1 MLNTGVTGLV
11 LAGGQGRRMGGA
23 PKVLRELHGA
33 SLLTRVLQRLARQVD
48 AVMVSTGDPAVRAAC
63 APYPVLAD
71 ALPGFAG
78 PLAGILSG
86 LEHTRVQPHG
96 CWLLSVAADTPWF
109 PDDLAAR
116 LREAA
121 EHAGAE
127 VAVACSGGVAHPVF
141 ALWAPAL
148 AGRLREALVDG
159 GQRSVQRFQAG
170 CRRIEVDWPV
180 VPRDPFFNIN
190 TPEDLEV
197 ARRCDNPATG

>member
-1 MLNTGVTGLV
+1 VLNTGVTALV

-23 PKVLRELHGA
+23 PKVLRELRGT
-33 SLLTRVLQRLARQVD
+33 SLLAEVLRRIAPQVA
-48 AVMVSTGDPAVRAAC
+48 AVLVSSNDPAVRAAC

-78 PLAGILSG
+78 PLAGILAG
-86 LEHTRVQPHG
+86 LEYAQAPPSR
-96 CWLLSVAADTPWF
+96 WLLSIAADTPWF

-116 LREAA
+116 LQHAA

-148 AGRLREALVDG
+148 AGRLRQALVDG
-159 GQRSVQRFQAG
+159 GERGVQRFQAG
-170 CRRIEVDWPV
+170 CRRVEVDWPV

-190 TPEDLEV
+190 TPEDLEI
-197 ARRCDNPATG
+197 ARRLGSPATG

>member
-1 MLNTGVTGLV
+1 VLSTGVTGLV
-11 LAGGQGRRMGGA
+11 LAGGQGRRMGGS

-33 SLLTRVLQRLARQVD
+33 SLLTRVQQRLARQVD
-48 AVMVSTGDPAVRAAC
+48 AVLVSTDDPAVRAAC
-63 APYPVLAD
+63 AAYPILAD

-86 LEHTRVQPHG
+86 LEYMRAQPRG

-121 EHAGAE
+121 EYANAE
-127 VAVACSGGVAHPVF
+127 VAVACSGGVVHPVF

-159 GQRSVQRFQAG
+159 GQRSVRRFQAG
-170 CRRIEVDWPV
+170 CRHVEVDWPA

-190 TPEDLEV
+190 TPQDLEV
-197 ARRCDNPATG
+197 ARRCGNPATG